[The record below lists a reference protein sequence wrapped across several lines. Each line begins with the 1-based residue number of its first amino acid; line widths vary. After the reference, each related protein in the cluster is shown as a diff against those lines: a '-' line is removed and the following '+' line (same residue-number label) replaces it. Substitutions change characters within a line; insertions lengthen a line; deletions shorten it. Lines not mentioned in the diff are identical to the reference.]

1 MRRNI
6 IKLAL
11 LPMTAAA
18 FVTHARLR
26 FPTTALDMVSSLTK
40 KRMLPPPPEDQI
52 TITGDVATLFL
63 YTFLDHGV
71 NDMYSDALQTSDIST
86 FKSLDP
92 YNEFG
97 ISSIQLPVWFD
108 GSKTLIQKEQIMAVL
123 SVPHMDYAPLLQTA
137 GISSIVLTG
146 VWLICGWFSGAFLF
160 KNTLSCH
167 TSRMLSITGKTWL
180 VTAIIMVCLAYSS
193 DIIVNSCLHTTPLG
207 GLTKADAN
215 FIFDS
220 LTVIIIWR
228 FLISIIFGGGTRK

>member
-1 MRRNI
+1 
-6 IKLAL
+6 
-11 LPMTAAA
+11 MTAAA

-26 FPTTALDMVSSLTK
+26 FPSTTLDMVSSLTK
-40 KRMLPPPPEDQI
+40 KRLLPPPPEDQI

-108 GSKTLIQKEQIMAVL
+108 GSKTLIQKEQILAVL

-137 GISSIVLTG
+137 GISSILLTG
-146 VWLICGWFSGAFLF
+146 VW
-160 KNTLSCH
+160 
-167 TSRMLSITGKTWL
+167 
-180 VTAIIMVCLAYSS
+180 
-193 DIIVNSCLHTTPLG
+193 
-207 GLTKADAN
+207 
-215 FIFDS
+215 
-220 LTVIIIWR
+220 
-228 FLISIIFGGGTRK
+228 